1 MALDL
6 FHWFGNDLEASPSGD
21 LLLSS
26 GTVNGQQNLIRRL
39 MTPAQ
44 AYIFEVT
51 YGAGLS
57 QFIGTPTAL
66 LVVQGL
72 IRAQL
77 YLEQAVAQTPTPSVT
92 VTAIANG
99 LNVVIQYVDAQ
110 TGAPAMLN
118 FNVND

>member
-1 MALDL
+1 MADL
-6 FHWFGNDLEASPSGD
+6 FHWFGNDLQSSPNGD
-21 LLLSS
+21 LQVVS
-26 GTVNGQQNLIRRL
+26 GTVNGQQSLIRRL
-39 MTPAQ
+39 MTITQ

-57 QFIGTPTAL
+57 SFIGTPTSL
-66 LVVQGL
+66 QTVEGV
-72 IRAQL
+72 IRSQL
-77 YLEQAVAQTPTPSVT
+77 YLEQAVAQTPTPVVT
-92 VTAIANG
+92 VSAIANG